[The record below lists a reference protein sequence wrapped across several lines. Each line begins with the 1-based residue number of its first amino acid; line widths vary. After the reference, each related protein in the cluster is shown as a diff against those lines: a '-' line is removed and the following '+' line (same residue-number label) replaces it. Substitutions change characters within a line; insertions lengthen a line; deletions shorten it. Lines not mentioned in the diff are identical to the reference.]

1 MESELNNLKELTE
14 YLNIFHSKKCAKVK
28 KVGWLFSE
36 DYLFNDNIA
45 SHFKGNI
52 ILAYFI
58 TNSTDLFCFDIDL
71 HGSYLNKEIKQ
82 LIKLDRYNYI
92 TDNFG
97 APSLIFQ
104 SSRSGGLH
112 LYYKIN
118 QKMYFEILKAEIL
131 KKLNIPESEL
141 NKKGIEIRP
150 TPSKAL
156 RLPYAIKEGGAILN
170 YDLKY
175 LFPPVKE
182 NAQKCIDFILQS
194 TIYNYFELFNEPPQ
208 IADIW
213 LKQKTKKRQ
222 FDNFKMIN
230 RLEKYESEYI
240 SELRQGYTNAPI
252 CNIIANCYFNGLNE
266 SQCLIRLENILD
278 NSNIAR
284 HRDTKTAALKC
295 RIESEYKRLSK
306 NKTNKLTTTFNTNKD
321 NKDLFQDIKIES
333 LAKRLCIYMRPH
345 LYYKRDELSRTD
357 KSTLSKIE
365 NMYKSFLNNL
375 YNWTR
380 YIENLTEYD
389 RQVINL
395 NYKCFYHFTKTK
407 KLIPL
412 PYNLL
417 EKWNDRYYSIIKDL
431 QKIGVLKLKQRYF
444 NPYKAKMYNSDI
456 KGICNYYEV
465 NFDI

>member
-1 MESELNNLKELTE
+1 MESELNNLSEITQ
-14 YLNIFHSKKCAKVK
+14 YLNIFQSKKGIKTK
-28 KVGWLFSE
+28 KSGWLFSDE
-36 DYLFNDNIA
+36 YLFNDDIA
-45 SHFKGNI
+45 SHFIGNV
-52 ILAYFI
+52 ILSYFL

-104 SSRSGGLH
+104 SSKSGGLH

-118 QKMYFEILKAEIL
+118 QKIYFEILKAEIL

-150 TPSKAL
+150 TPSKSL

-222 FDNFKMIN
+222 FENFKMIN

-240 SELRQGYTNAPI
+240 TELRQGYTNAPI

-266 SQCLIRLENILD
+266 SQCLIRLDNILD
-278 NSNIAR
+278 NSNITR
-284 HRDTKTAALKC
+284 HRDTKAAALKC

-306 NKTNKLTTTFNTNKD
+306 NKTNKLTSQFNNNYD
-321 NKDLFQDIKIES
+321 NNTDLFKDIKIEK
-333 LAKRLCIYMRPH
+333 AINELCIYMQPH
-345 LYYKRDELSRTD
+345 LQNKQPKHRNRILNT
-357 KSTLSKIE
+357 
-365 NMYKSFLNNL
+365 YKSFLNNL
-375 YNWTR
+375 YRWTR

-395 NYKCFYHFTKTK
+395 NYKCFYHYTKTK

-417 EKWNDRYYSIIKDL
+417 EKWNDRYYSIVKDL

-444 NPYKAKMYNSDI
+444 NPFKAKMYNSDA